1 MAEYQLPTPWGIAD
15 DATGGT
21 TPEDMQQL
29 TAIRYEFR
37 KRDSGKRGGI
47 IRHSGPAGD
56 GNGIELRP
64 DATLRCHMGAVLL
77 DVAANRCVEAVIP
90 YVPTVD
96 PGLAVGTAGTVTI
109 AVALPAAGS
118 NNARLVTSTA
128 SSVSDSWEVLDK
140 IKLPAGW
147 TRTNQGT
154 RVHDKEYAVLQ
165 GTANGELSSA
175 LDADSGPRRSG
186 QRYKRLAQSFVVPTD
201 CNISLALSTTVRAC
215 WEDGSGAVDLSR
227 GMTSAVVY
235 EIWLDGAVLTTFER
249 VISGFTDT
257 QFLETVA
264 TIGAGRH
271 EVWVES
277 RLGPVAWGTAG
288 QNFWQVMQGG
298 APKHRGDFLR
308 VRHEGVRW

>member
-15 DATGGT
+15 DASGGT

-29 TAIRYEFR
+29 TATRYEFR
-37 KRDSGKRGGI
+37 KRDSGQRGGI
-47 IRHSGPAGD
+47 IRHSGPTGD
-56 GNGIELRP
+56 GNGVEMRP
-64 DATLRCHMGAVLL
+64 DATLRCHMGSVLL
-77 DVAANRCVEAVIP
+77 DVAENRCVEAAVP
-90 YVPTVD
+90 YVATVD
-96 PGLAVGTAGTVTI
+96 PGLAVGTAGTVTV

-118 NNARLVTSTA
+118 NNARLITTTA
-128 SSVSDSWEVLDK
+128 ASVSAAWVVLDK

-175 LDADSGPRRSG
+175 LDADSAARIAGR
-186 QRYKRLAQSFVVPTD
+186 RYKRLAQSFVVPTD
-201 CNISLALSTTVRAC
+201 CNISLALSTTLRAC
-215 WEDGSGAVDLSR
+215 WEDGSGGVPMDRQTTAVI
-227 GMTSAVVY
+227 VY
-235 EIWLDGAVLTTFER
+235 EVFLDGALHTSFER
-249 VISGFTDT
+249 PVSGIADT
-257 QFLETVA
+257 TFLETIA

-277 RLGPVAWGTAG
+277 YFWQPVHGTAG
-288 QNFWQVMQGG
+288 DNFWQVMQGG
-298 APKHRGDFLR
+298 ARKHRGDFLR